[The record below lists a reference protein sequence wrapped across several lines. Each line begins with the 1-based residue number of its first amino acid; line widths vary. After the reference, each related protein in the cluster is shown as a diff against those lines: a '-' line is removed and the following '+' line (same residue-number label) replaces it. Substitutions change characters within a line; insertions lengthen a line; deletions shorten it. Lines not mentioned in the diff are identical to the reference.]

1 MRPRVFLFDEPT
13 RGVDVGARA
22 DLYEILHRL
31 AAEGMA
37 VLLVSSDLE
46 EVIGNC
52 DRVVV
57 MRDGETVG
65 EVSGAD
71 VAEKP
76 IVRLAHGV

>member
-1 MRPRVFLFDEPT
+1 MARSVALMV
-13 RGVDVGARA
+13 RG
-22 DLYEILHRL
+22 YS
-31 AAEGMA
+31 A
-37 VLLVSSDLE
+37 VLMISSDLDE
-46 EVIGNC
+46 IIGNC

-76 IVRLAHGV
+76 IIRLAHGV